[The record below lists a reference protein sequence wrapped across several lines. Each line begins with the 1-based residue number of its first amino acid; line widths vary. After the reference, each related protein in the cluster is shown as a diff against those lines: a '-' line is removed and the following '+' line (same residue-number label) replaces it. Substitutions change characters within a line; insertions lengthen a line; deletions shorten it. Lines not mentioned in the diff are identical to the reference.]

1 MRLKLER
8 CPFLLMLAAGTM
20 PLVAVIDC
28 KSPADGLLVWPM
40 LFVLAAVVCLFLP
53 GRARLPA
60 AILLAAGFVAL
71 GAWWFLRQMILS
83 VLLVPLLYI
92 VLLFCVLP
100 MAGWERGRD
109 PSVAWALVCLAL
121 HAGVQVFFA
130 IEKKMQR
137 GDAYAAAELPVYVCF
152 LLFLLLALQL
162 MNRSSLQSAVHGAA
176 SVPLAIR
183 LRNRVMLWCVLGF
196 SVLVSFLPALGRLLA
211 RAASAIRSAV
221 RALILFLASLRRPAE
236 APIESTGGMRMDF
249 PDIGPAEDPSAV
261 ALWLERILM
270 AVAAVALCVCA
281 LWELRFLW
289 KQLRRFAHFLA
300 RRLQRYVSA
309 ASEDYVDETQT
320 TRQQGTE
327 RFLLSALRIRPRVSA
342 RELKKLPP
350 RERVRRRYALA
361 HSRHPEWH
369 ASQTARETLPDT
381 SAQIYEKARYSS
393 REITEEEA
401 EGFLK

>member
-1 MRLKLER
+1 
-8 CPFLLMLAAGTM
+8 
-20 PLVAVIDC
+20 
-28 KSPADGLLVWPM
+28 
-40 LFVLAAVVCLFLP
+40 
-53 GRARLPA
+53 
-60 AILLAAGFVAL
+60 
-71 GAWWFLRQMILS
+71 
-83 VLLVPLLYI
+83 
-92 VLLFCVLP
+92 
-100 MAGWERGRD
+100 
-109 PSVAWALVCLAL
+109 
-121 HAGVQVFFA
+121 
-130 IEKKMQR
+130 MQR

-183 LRNRVMLWCVLGF
+183 RRNRVMLWCVLGF

-361 HSRHPEWH
+361 RNRHPEWH